1 MKHDKIAI
9 VVIGFFLSYFILD
22 VILGVKVSGIK
33 VLLCGLVISGIIL
46 VTIKRPD
53 RQVIGQD
60 HLLRI
65 YAMRI
70 NNLEKLLKEQG
81 VSDEDIQSANPA
93 RSYIFK
99 LNKTDR
105 GAINAIQDV
114 EYTLKRNLNIK

>member
-70 NNLEKLLKEQG
+70 DNLEKLLKEQG

>member
-9 VVIGFFLSYFILD
+9 VMIGFFLSYFILD

-70 NNLEKLLKEQG
+70 DNLEKLLKEQG
-81 VSDEDIQSANPA
+81 ISDEDIQSANPA

>member
-70 NNLEKLLKEQG
+70 DNLEKLLKEQG
-81 VSDEDIQSANPA
+81 VSDKDIQSANPA